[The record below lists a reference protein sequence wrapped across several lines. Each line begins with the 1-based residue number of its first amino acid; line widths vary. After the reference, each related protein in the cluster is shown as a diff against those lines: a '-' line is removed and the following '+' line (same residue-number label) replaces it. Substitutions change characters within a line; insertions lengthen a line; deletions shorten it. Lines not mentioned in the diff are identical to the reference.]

1 MRGFGDLVA
10 GNVLSQDRELLELS
24 LLCRASERERLVE
37 LGIEPLARALGLGTP
52 PDAVH
57 DRSCDAVHARFNL
70 APAYTIP
77 MSLTNFQDL
86 AQFAARPFPVGYPV
100 EDHIVLY
107 SPDDRLHAAL
117 ATLIDS
123 ATESVVMSMYGFD
136 DDALAT
142 AILRKLQDEHV
153 YVLLVLD
160 STQAAGKHEKALLVA
175 ANFPTNT
182 VVIGRSE
189 KNAIVHLKTGVIDGL
204 DVFGGSTNWS
214 ESGESKQDNEL
225 TFTRHPLVAA
235 RARTKIDLI
244 AEGIRTRQ
252 AALHQA

>member
-1 MRGFGDLVA
+1 
-10 GNVLSQDRELLELS
+10 
-24 LLCRASERERLVE
+24 
-37 LGIEPLARALGLGTP
+37 
-52 PDAVH
+52 
-57 DRSCDAVHARFNL
+57 
-70 APAYTIP
+70 
-77 MSLTNFQDL
+77 MSMKNFQDL
-86 AQFAARPFPVGYPV
+86 AEFAARPFGLGYPI
-100 EDHIVLY
+100 EDHITLY
-107 SPDDRLHAAL
+107 SPDDNLHGAL
-117 ATLIDS
+117 AALIDS
-123 ATESVVMSMYGFD
+123 ATESIAISMYGFD

-160 STQAAGKHEKALLVA
+160 SSQAAGVHEKALLATV
-175 ANFPTNT
+175 NYPSNT

-235 RARTKIDLI
+235 RVRTKIDLI
-244 AEGIRTRQ
+244 AEGIRTKQ
-252 AALHQA
+252 ALLHGA